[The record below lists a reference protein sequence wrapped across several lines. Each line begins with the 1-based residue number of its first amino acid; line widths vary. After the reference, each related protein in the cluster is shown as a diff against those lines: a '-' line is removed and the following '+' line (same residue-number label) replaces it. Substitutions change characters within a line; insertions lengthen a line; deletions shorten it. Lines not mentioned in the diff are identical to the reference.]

1 MIDPLANN
9 LFDLPEYDDTEDE
22 TFPPLPPPSSP
33 GRDDVEGAL
42 ANEEQDGNK
51 PSQTK
56 DSTVSIQKA
65 VKRPIPK
72 LDAQRL
78 ISERGLPAL
87 RHVFD
92 NAKLKGKGHETED
105 LKTLLRH
112 MEHWAHRLFPK
123 LQFDD
128 FMERVESLGNKKEVQ
143 GPQCGFLPS
152 GLCRTSVIEMLVK
165 TCLKRIRL
173 DLPILHEDFTSNE
186 GIGGGNNG
194 LKMSPEEELDPFSEH
209 VKEEFDSHSSTAL
222 TEEQQRRIERNRQ
235 LALERRQAKLQFN
248 SQSQENDL
256 SATQPNEEFK
266 TTGAR
271 DPADLTE
278 VEIQATDMEAVDK
291 DIQLKGAEEIK

>member
-1 MIDPLANN
+1 MSFSSSWGKSLIVKMIDPLANN

-92 NAKLKGKGHETED
+92 NAKFKGKGHETED

-143 GPQCGFLPS
+143 
-152 GLCRTSVIEMLVK
+152 

-186 GIGGGNNG
+186 GSGGGNNG

-248 SQSQENDL
+248 SQSQQNDL

-266 TTGAR
+266 TIVAQ

-291 DIQLKGAEEIK
+291 DIQLKGAKEIK

>member
-92 NAKLKGKGHETED
+92 NAKFKGKGHETED

-248 SQSQENDL
+248 SQSQQNDL

-266 TTGAR
+266 TIVAQ

-291 DIQLKGAEEIK
+291 DIQLKGAKEIK